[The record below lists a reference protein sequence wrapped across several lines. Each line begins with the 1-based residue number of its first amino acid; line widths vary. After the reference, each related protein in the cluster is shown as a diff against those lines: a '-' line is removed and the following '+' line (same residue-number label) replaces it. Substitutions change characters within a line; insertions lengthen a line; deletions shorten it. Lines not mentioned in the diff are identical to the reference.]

1 MKYAEE
7 TKKIATFALKI
18 KKRSLYFMIN
28 RVLLRIKIV
37 QILYSYYKSDSK
49 SLPVAEKELFHSIEK
64 TYDLYYHLLQLS
76 IEITRFAADRIET
89 KRNKLRPTEE
99 DLHPNT
105 RFIDNSF
112 VDQLSK
118 NIQFNEYLQAN
129 KLSWVNDSEIIKL
142 LFDQIVASDFYAEY
156 MNAPSA
162 DYAADKDIWRKIF
175 KKIILQS
182 EDLDD
187 SIQDQNIYWTDDIEM
202 VVSFIIKTI
211 KRFDIANG
219 DEQPLLPMF
228 KDEEDAEFARIL
240 LRSVLTKGETYR
252 TMIDANTQNWELDRI
267 AFMDIVIMEVALA
280 ELMGFPS
287 IPVNVTLNEY
297 IEIAKTY
304 STEKSGT
311 FINGV
316 LDNIVGQLKKENK
329 LIKIV
334 MFSDNKK

>member
-1 MKYAEE
+1 VLKQ
-7 TKKIATFALKI
+7 KKTVPLFQN
-18 KKRSLYFMIN
+18 KKCSLYFMIN
-28 RVLLRIKIV
+28 RVLLRTKIV

-64 TYDLYYHLLQLS
+64 TYDLYFHLLQLS
-76 IEITRFAADRIET
+76 VEVTRYATVQIET
-89 KRNKLRPTEE
+89 KRNRLRPTTE
-99 DLHPNT
+99 DLNPNT

-112 VDQLSK
+112 VKQLSG
-118 NIQFNEYLQAN
+118 NLQFNDYLTAH
-129 KLSWVNDSEIIKL
+129 KLSWVNHPEIIKE
-142 LFDQIVASDFYAEY
+142 LFEEVISSGFYTEY
-156 MNAPSA
+156 MNAETA

-175 KKIILQS
+175 KKVILQN

-211 KRFDIANG
+211 KRFELQNG
-219 DEQPLLPMF
+219 EEQPLLPMF
-228 KDEEDAEFARIL
+228 KDEEDSEFARKL
-240 LRSVLTKGETYR
+240 LRSVLTKGDELR
-252 TMIDANTQNWELDRI
+252 EMIDKNTKNWELDRI

-280 ELMGFPS
+280 ELMDFPT

-297 IEIAKTY
+297 IEIAKAY

-316 LDNIVGQLKKENK
+316 LDNIVGELKKENK
-329 LIKIV
+329 LIKVV
-334 MFSDNKK
+334 MFSENKK

>member
-1 MKYAEE
+1 
-7 TKKIATFALKI
+7 
-18 KKRSLYFMIN
+18 MIN

-37 QILYSYYKSDSK
+37 QILYSYYKSDGK
-49 SLPVAEKELFHSIEK
+49 SLPLAEKELFHSIEK

-76 IEITRFAADRIET
+76 IEITRFAADKIET
-89 KRNKLRPTEE
+89 KRNKLRPTPE
-99 DLHPNT
+99 DLNPNT

-112 VDQLSK
+112 VAQLSN
-118 NIQFNEYLQAN
+118 NIQFNEYLQAH
-129 KLSWVNDSEIIKL
+129 KLSWVNDSEIIKV
-142 LFDQIVASDFYAEY
+142 LFEKIIDSEFYSEY
-156 MNAPSA
+156 MNAPAA
-162 DYAADKDIWRKIF
+162 DYGADKDVWRKIF

-182 EDLDD
+182 EELDD

-211 KRFDIANG
+211 KRFDESKG

-228 KDEEDAEFARIL
+228 KDEEDAEFARKL
-240 LRSVLTKGETYR
+240 MRSVLTKGPKLRE
-252 TMIDANTQNWELDRI
+252 MIDVNTKNWELDRI

-280 ELMGFPS
+280 ELMDFPT

-316 LDNIVGQLKKENK
+316 LDNIVGQLKSENK
-329 LIKIV
+329 LIKVV

>member
-1 MKYAEE
+1 MKYAEV

>member
-1 MKYAEE
+1 
-7 TKKIATFALKI
+7 
-18 KKRSLYFMIN
+18 MIN

-64 TYDLYYHLLQLS
+64 TYDLYFHLLQLS
-76 IEITRFAADRIET
+76 VEITKYAASLIKT
-89 KRNKLRPTEE
+89 KRNRLLPTAE

-105 RFIDNSF
+105 RFIENSLIA
-112 VDQLSK
+112 QLSK
-118 NIQFNEYLQAN
+118 NERLNIYLTEH
-129 KLSWVNDSEIIKL
+129 KLSWVNDTDIIKE
-142 LFDQIVASDFYAEY
+142 LFDEVVASDFYCDY
-156 MNAPSA
+156 MNETSV
-162 DYAADKDIWRKIF
+162 DYTADKDIWRKIY
-175 KKIILQS
+175 KKVILQN

-211 KRFDIANG
+211 KRFDPEKG
-219 DEQPLLPMF
+219 REQELLPMF
-228 KDEEDAEFARIL
+228 KDQEDAEFASKL
-240 LRSVLTKGETYR
+240 LRSVLTKGDLLRE
-252 TMIDANTQNWELDRI
+252 MIDKNTKNWELDRI

-280 ELMGFPS
+280 ELMDFPT

-297 IEIAKTY
+297 IEIAKAY
-304 STEKSGT
+304 STDKSGT

-329 LIKIV
+329 LIKVV
-334 MFSDNKK
+334 MFTDIKKK

>member
-1 MKYAEE
+1 
-7 TKKIATFALKI
+7 
-18 KKRSLYFMIN
+18 MIN

-37 QILYSYYKSDSK
+37 QILYSYYKSDGK
-49 SLPVAEKELFHSIEK
+49 SLPLAEKELFHSIEK

-76 IEITRFAADRIET
+76 IEITRLASDRIET
-89 KRNKLRPTEE
+89 KRNRLRPTTE
-99 DLHPNT
+99 DLNPNT

-112 VDQLSK
+112 VAQLSS
-118 NIQFNEYLQAN
+118 NILFNEYMTVH
-129 KLSWVNDSEIIKL
+129 KLSWVNHPDIIKEL
-142 LFDQIVASDFYAEY
+142 LEEVIATDFFADY
-156 MNAPSA
+156 MNAPSV

-175 KKIILQS
+175 KKIILQN
-182 EDLDD
+182 EELDD
-187 SIQDQNIYWTDDIEM
+187 SIQDQSIYWTDDIEM

-211 KRFDIANG
+211 KRFDIEKG
-219 DEQPLLPMF
+219 VEQPLLPMF
-228 KDEEDAEFARIL
+228 KDEEDAEFARKL
-240 LRSVLTKGETYR
+240 LRSVLTKGQSLRE
-252 TMIDANTQNWELDRI
+252 MIDLNTQNWELDRI
-267 AFMDIVIMEVALA
+267 AFMDIIIMEVALA
-280 ELMGFPS
+280 ELIDFPT

-329 LIKIV
+329 LIKVV

>member
-1 MKYAEE
+1 
-7 TKKIATFALKI
+7 
-18 KKRSLYFMIN
+18 MIN

-49 SLPVAEKELFHSIEK
+49 SMPVAEKELFHSIEK

-89 KRNKLRPTEE
+89 KRNKLRPTPE
-99 DLHPNT
+99 DLDPNT
-105 RFIDNSF
+105 RFIDNAF
-112 VDQLSK
+112 VAQLST
-118 NIQFNEYLQAN
+118 NIQFNEYLQEH
-129 KLSWVNDSEIIKL
+129 KLSWVNDSEIIKV
-142 LFDQIVASDFYAEY
+142 LFEEIIATDFFSEY
-156 MNAPSA
+156 MNAPA
-162 DYAADKDIWRKIF
+162 NDYAADKDVWRKIF
-175 KKIILQS
+175 KKVILQS

-211 KRFDIANG
+211 KRFDVTKG

-228 KDEEDAEFARIL
+228 KDEEDAEFASKL
-240 LRSVLTKGETYR
+240 LRIVLTKGSAFRE
-252 TMIDANTQNWELDRI
+252 MIDVNTKNWELDRI

-280 ELMGFPS
+280 ELMNFPT

-316 LDNIVGQLKKENK
+316 LDNIVGQLKNENK
-329 LIKIV
+329 LIKVV

>member
-1 MKYAEE
+1 
-7 TKKIATFALKI
+7 
-18 KKRSLYFMIN
+18 MIN
-28 RVLLRIKIV
+28 RVLLRTKIV

-76 IEITRFAADRIET
+76 IEVTRYASNRIET

-99 DLHPNT
+99 DINPNT

-112 VDQLSK
+112 VAQLST
-118 NIQFNEYLQAN
+118 NIQFNEYMKAH
-129 KLSWVNDSEIIKL
+129 KLSWSNDSEIIKV
-142 LFDQIVASDFYAEY
+142 LFDQIIASDFYVEY

-175 KKIILQS
+175 KKVILQS
-182 EDLDD
+182 QELDD

-211 KRFDIANG
+211 KRFDAIKG

-228 KDEEDAEFARIL
+228 KDEEDSEFASKLI
-240 LRSVLTKGETYR
+240 RSVLSKGDTLRE
-252 TMIDANTQNWELDRI
+252 MIDLNTKNWELDRI

-280 ELMGFPS
+280 ELMDFPT

-297 IEIAKTY
+297 IEIAKNY

-329 LIKIV
+329 LIKVV

>member
-1 MKYAEE
+1 
-7 TKKIATFALKI
+7 
-18 KKRSLYFMIN
+18 MIN
-28 RVLLRIKIV
+28 RALLRTKIV

-76 IEITRFAADRIET
+76 IEITRFASDRIET

-99 DLHPNT
+99 DLNPNT

-112 VDQLSK
+112 IAQLSK
-118 NIQFNEYLQAN
+118 NIQFNEFLTAN
-129 KLSWVNDSEIIKL
+129 KLSWVNDSEIIKVL
-142 LFDQIVASDFYAEY
+142 YEQVLASDFYTEY
-156 MNAPSA
+156 MQAPSA
-162 DYAADKDIWRKIF
+162 DYAADKDVWRKIY
-175 KKIILQS
+175 KKIMLQS

-211 KRFDIANG
+211 KRFDASKG
-219 DEQPLLPMF
+219 DEQALLPMF
-228 KDEEDAEFARIL
+228 KDEEDADFARKL
-240 LRSVLTKGETYR
+240 LRIVLTKGDELR
-252 TMIDANTQNWELDRI
+252 QMIDVNTKNWELDRI

-280 ELMGFPS
+280 ELMDFPT

-304 STEKSGT
+304 STDKSGT

-316 LDNIVGQLKKENK
+316 LDNIVGQLRKDNK
-329 LIKIV
+329 LIKVV